1 MRNRLIKCA
10 RLFRYFCWFLRRYFL
25 KFDDRKYFGCCHALG
40 HHERNISNF
49 TDLTHINFHEN
60 PTNLHTLSIHWSRD
74 NANKSIPQVFGHL
87 RNTQFSHLSPCQCGK
102 DADQRNATSNPPV
115 CFVDLQ
121 WIKRNP
127 KIHPQKLKEKVGKRS
142 WGKRKP
148 WLLFLRPRLSH
159 DYSLFGCLIKNLIS
173 WHFSTCDVNFPF
185 LCGARCDVNSICKA
199 RAGQKPTK
207 NVNTLLEAFRYSV

>member
-74 NANKSIPQVFGHL
+74 KANKSIPQVFGHL
-87 RNTQFSHLSPCQCGK
+87 RNSQFSHLSPWQCGK

-121 WIKRNP
+121 WIKRSP
-127 KIHPQKLKEKVGKRS
+127 KIHTQKLKEKVGKRS
-142 WGKRKP
+142 WGEKENLDFYFFGP
-148 WLLFLRPRLSH
+148 CSLTTILFLA
-159 DYSLFGCLIKNLIS
+159 
-173 WHFSTCDVNFPF
+173 V
-185 LCGARCDVNSICKA
+185 
-199 RAGQKPTK
+199 
-207 NVNTLLEAFRYSV
+207 